1 MKPYPQWASELRRKY
16 LRGEVFEFILHN
28 NVHDQILYDG
38 NFFLIPDFL
47 AQVLLKE
54 NKSFILHYN
63 LTTGITLL
71 KGSLKDLDFGVD
83 PLKDAGRVSSRER
96 QQLYL
101 QKLAGAERPEQAF
114 PLIERI
120 LFHNN
125 GVAVLI
131 DFAEMIAPAGEV
143 NFLSEQ
149 DRASVITLQRWSM
162 HPDLERKDNVII
174 LITEQLSELSRKLL
188 DNPKISAIEVPLPD
202 REERRRL
209 IAFLDSDLQ
218 ARSLEHF
225 TDLSA
230 GLKTTQIRVILR
242 PHPVEDEEDRARL
255 SFIRKLLKGTPD
267 AEKRA
272 RMFAERTRG
281 MSEEEIRFL
290 LAPHGTPPPAKE
302 EEEEDAERHE
312 EIVNLFLKR
321 KEELLEQECFGLVQ
335 FIRPAH
341 GFEAVGGLP
350 EVKRRLMRVAEHIKA
365 GRKNRVPMGILFT
378 GPMGTGK
385 TFVAEA
391 FAKASGLTTIKFKN
405 FRSKWV
411 GATEGNLERILSVVK
426 AIGQV
431 IIIIDEVDRAFG
443 TNEGEGDGGTS
454 SRVIARLKEFMSDS
468 SNRGNVLFILMTNRP
483 DKLDVDIKRAGRIDL
498 KIPFFYAETPE
509 GVEEVLLALIRR
521 YGLKT
526 SLEFPRDRET
536 VSRRLIGYSNADLEA
551 ILISA
556 NNRIFDEGQESITA
570 EALSEALADYLPS
583 RDLKMLEY
591 MELLAVFESSS
602 RRLLPQKYANMSAAE
617 LQARLEFLSGTI
629 R

>member
-38 NFFLIPDFL
+38 AFFLISDFL

-54 NKSFILHYN
+54 NKAFILHYN

-71 KGSLKDLDFGVD
+71 KGSPKDLDFGTDHSVN
-83 PLKDAGRVSSRER
+83 AVGVSSRER
-96 QQLYL
+96 QQLYRK
-101 QKLAGAERPEQAF
+101 KLAEAERPEQAF

-149 DRASVITLQRWSM
+149 DRASVISLQRWSM

-202 REERRRL
+202 REERKRL
-209 IAFLDSDLQ
+209 ITFLDSDLE

-290 LAPHGTPPPAKE
+290 LAPHGAPPSAA
-302 EEEEDAERHE
+302 EEEDAERHE

-335 FIRPAH
+335 FIRPDH

-391 FAKASGLTTIKFKN
+391 FAKASGLTTVKFKN

-443 TNEGEGDGGTS
+443 TSAGEGDGGTS
-454 SRVIARLKEFMSDS
+454 SRVIARLKEFMSDT

-483 DKLDVDIKRAGRIDL
+483 DKLDLDIKRAGRIDL

-521 YGLKT
+521 YGLKS

-556 NNRIFDEGQESITA
+556 NNRIFDEGQETITA

-602 RRLLPQKYANMSAAE
+602 RRLLPHKYANMSAAE
-617 LQARLEFLSGTI
+617 LQARLEFLSGTV